1 MFKIIISN
9 ILPPK
14 FTETPK
20 LDYIAELNVHQNW
33 LDNNEY
39 NNIYYY
45 PVLPKYS
52 AAGEFS
58 FEAYA
63 QIFDADNFKYSDKF
77 QFPMEGPAT
86 NKDFYHPNLKLSI
99 GDTLVDDNVF
109 GDDSGNNNKSFSVS
123 DYKPKFDKETFEI
136 KKVTRTGRLR
146 TNKKNRAF

>member
-1 MFKIIISN
+1 
-9 ILPPK
+9 
-14 FTETPK
+14 
-20 LDYIAELNVHQNW
+20 
-33 LDNNEY
+33 
-39 NNIYYY
+39 
-45 PVLPKYS
+45 
-52 AAGEFS
+52 
-58 FEAYA
+58 
-63 QIFDADNFKYSDKF
+63 
-77 QFPMEGPAT
+77 MEGPAT